1 VSDLLA
7 ARSQMAISLAFHIV
21 FAAMGIGLPLLLAIS
36 EWLWLRRREEVY
48 LRLTRAWAK
57 GAAIFF
63 AVGAVSGTVL
73 SFELGLLWPG
83 FMEFAG
89 PLIGMPFSL
98 EGFAFFTEAIFLG
111 IYLYG
116 WNRVHPWAHWWAG
129 VIIAISGAASAL
141 FVLAVNGWMN
151 APTGLVMR
159 EGAVAAIDPIAAM
172 ANPFWIPNTIHMLI
186 AAYMATGFGA
196 AGIHALGLLRDPRNL
211 FHRRALAIAL
221 TLGGVMALAQ
231 PLSGDLLAR
240 RLHRL
245 QPAKLAAMEG
255 QFQTERCAPLR
266 IGGIPS
272 TRDRLTR
279 YAIEIPCGL
288 SLLAAHDPDAEIL
301 GLDAFPPD
309 EIPPVEIVHVAFQI
323 MVAIGSALM
332 ALALWGG
339 WVALRHRRLADGRTF
354 LRLLM
359 LAAPLPFIAIQAGWV
374 VTEVGRQPWI
384 IYGVMRVSDAVT
396 PMPGLVVPF
405 TVFTLLYI
413 ALSVIVVYLL
423 RRQFVQSP
431 RIIAPAG
438 NRVEDT

>member
-1 VSDLLA
+1 MKGTPEVIASLGSCLLEKHSTLLRINRYETQCLLWGYINIGNFFA
-7 ARSQMAISLAFHIV
+7 KIVREDINSLFKLTKRILFLGGSFDEV
-21 FAAMGIGLPLLLAIS
+21 IS
-36 EWLWLRRREEVY
+36 EVSEFGDTVEEMLPEVKEYVLRNIAT
-48 LRLTRAWAK
+48 LTD
-57 GAAIFF
+57 
-63 AVGAVSGTVL
+63 
-73 SFELGLLWPG
+73 
-83 FMEFAG
+83 
-89 PLIGMPFSL
+89 
-98 EGFAFFTEAIFLG
+98 
-111 IYLYG
+111 
-116 WNRVHPWAHWWAG
+116 
-129 VIIAISGAASAL
+129 AL
-141 FVLAVNGWMN
+141 
-151 APTGLVMR
+151 
-159 EGAVAAIDPIAAM
+159 
-172 ANPFWIPNTIHMLI
+172 
-186 AAYMATGFGA
+186 
-196 AGIHALGLLRDPRNL
+196 NL

-240 RLHRL
+240 RLHQL

-272 TRDRLTR
+272 TRDRVTR

-301 GLDAFPPD
+301 GLDSFPPD
-309 EIPPVEIVHVAFQI
+309 EIPPVEIVHVAFQV
-323 MVAIGSALM
+323 MVAIGFALM

-339 WVALRHRRLADGRTF
+339 WVAIRRRRLADGRIF
-354 LRLLM
+354 LRLLI
-359 LAAPLPFIAIQAGWV
+359 LATPLPFIAIQAGWV